1 MNWITPGCPKCYDMK
16 LTVDQGWEKI
26 RQVIEND
33 LRPRHYG
40 ACLATAEAARAYLAK
55 SAEGQR
61 HKLRN
66 LRKSESEEQQAQ
78 RERLSNAIT
87 SVALSPVFS
96 YVEEVWRCDGV
107 KKEVSADGAL
117 REKVDAHLAKYFH
130 GESLHR
136 YVFEAALHFAA
147 KTDPNAWTVFEAKFE
162 TQPGG
167 ANSIVDM
174 YPVEVLS
181 EEVRGFEFD
190 ETGTL
195 QFLAFEFARPA
206 YRRDNRQDKREL
218 ADFYLYGAGFSIHF
232 AEFNPDYVSENMRDY
247 PAEGYMLEE
256 LKNGKRYYSRQF
268 TNTLKDVPAIRW
280 AAWFSDMYR
289 LKEVGETIF
298 APAIPKLE
306 ELLKDNTLLQLQ
318 KYLHIFAEK
327 HQYVKRCNHRNEEGL
342 ECLGGYYGGSYN
354 PESLCRNC
362 KGSGKMLAASEQD
375 VITLAWPDR
384 AEELLDLAKLTHYV
398 ERPLSIVEFYRQE
411 VDTAQRVVMY
421 ATYNQQNVDVGEVL
435 QVGETAT
442 KTRLDYDKIY
452 NKLYP
457 FANLVASAWELAQ
470 RTAYGYYGIEATA
483 EMSYPHDFK
492 MKAIAELIAEYRAGK
507 EAGISYASLA
517 SIEAD
522 IIAKQYRNDKAAAKD
537 IAAFSRWK
545 PWKEKT
551 PEEVAIIIQGR
562 DETDPARMLWENWGM
577 VVDAITVDLNGAP
590 FHIIPPDQQREML
603 YKKAAELSAD
613 IVYKAVPEPPP
624 FPGFS
629 MAGDGEGDGENE
641 GMNGRK

>member
-1 MNWITPGCPKCYDMK
+1 MREI
-16 LTVDQGWEKI
+16 
-26 RQVIEND
+26 IED
-33 LRPRHYG
+33 GLRPRHYD
-40 ACLATAEAARAYLAK
+40 AHLKVAEDARAYLAK

-107 KKEVSADGAL
+107 KKEVSAEGPS

-130 GESLHR
+130 EDSLHR
-136 YVFEAALHFAA
+136 YIFEAALHFAA

-167 ANSIVDM
+167 SNMISDM
-174 YPVEVLS
+174 YPVEVLCS
-181 EEVRGFEFD
+181 EVRGFEFD

-195 QFLAFEFARPA
+195 AFLAFEFARPV
-206 YRRDNRQDKREL
+206 YRRDFRKDKHEL

-232 AEFNPDYVSENMRDY
+232 AEFDPDYVSENMKDY
-247 PAEGYMLEE
+247 EAEGYQLEE

-268 TNTLKDVPAIRW
+268 INTLQEVPAIRW

-289 LKEVGETIF
+289 MKEVGEAIY

-306 ELLKDNTLLQLQ
+306 ELLKDNSLLQLQ

-327 HQYVKRCNHRNEEGL
+327 HQYVRRCNHRNEEGL
-342 ECLGGYYGGSYN
+342 ECIRGYYGGTYN
-354 PESLCRNC
+354 ADDTCRAC
-362 KGSGKMLAASEQD
+362 KGTGKVMAASEQD

-411 VDTAQRVVMY
+411 VEAAGRIVMY
-421 ATYNQQNVDVGEVL
+421 ATFNQQNAPIDEVM

-457 FANLVASAWELAQ
+457 FANLVARAWELAQ
-470 RTAYGYYGIEATA
+470 RTAYGYYGVSAEA
-483 EMSYPHDFK
+483 EMSYPMDFK
-492 MKAIAELIAEYRAGK
+492 MKGFLELAGEYRAGK
-507 EAGISYASLA
+507 EAGLSYEILA
-517 SIEAD
+517 GIEAD
-522 IIAKQYRNDKAAAKD
+522 AITKQYRNDKAKAKD
-537 IAAFSRWK
+537 IIAFSRWK
-545 PWKEKT
+545 PWKDKT
-551 PEEVAIIIQGR
+551 PEEVAVIIQGR
-562 DETDPARMLWENWGM
+562 DNTDPARLLWENWPH
-577 VVDAITVDLNGAP
+577 VVDAVTIGLAMQP
-590 FHIIPPDQQREML
+590 FHTLPPDQQKEIL
-603 YKKAAELSAD
+603 YEKAIELSAD
-613 IVYKAVPEPPP
+613 IVYKSEPEPVP

-629 MAGDGEGDGENE
+629 MAGEGEEDENT
-641 GMNGRK
+641 GMNGQE